1 MNLPTLSVGFTPLVD
16 AAPVIVAREMGF
28 ARAEGVAITLHRAPS
43 WSASRDMLA
52 FGAVD
57 AAHML
62 SAVPVATALGLGG
75 AGAPIH
81 ALSVLSVNGNVI
93 GVSRALAS
101 RMRGQGYGFDF
112 RDARAAGTALLDAAG
127 PGLRIGVPF
136 PFSMH
141 AELIRYWFA
150 ALPAAPE
157 AGVEIRTVPP
167 PLMAEAIG
175 AGEIDAFCVGEPWGS
190 IAVETGTGELL
201 LPGCAIWDA
210 APEKVLAMRA
220 GEAEPARFTPLIRAL
235 WRAGR
240 WLAQPGSRTAAAEML
255 ARPEYLDMPAEV
267 VDRALSGRMTVSAR
281 GDARRVERLVAFD
294 PDRAG
299 FPWGDQAAW
308 IGRRLARRAGLD
320 LESAERAAREVFR
333 GDLYCQMLAGTG
345 AAMPSAELRDT
356 APGLQRGRFFDSRV
370 FDTSRVE

>member
-1 MNLPTLSVGFTPLVD
+1 MNLPVIALGFTPLVD

-28 ARAEGVAITLHRAPS
+28 ARAEGIDIALHRAPS

-81 ALSVLSVNGNVI
+81 ALSVLSLNGNVI
-93 GVSRALAS
+93 GVSRDLAARMRARGHGFGFDDAGAAALAL
-101 RMRGQGYGFDF
+101 R
-112 RDARAAGTALLDAAG
+112 DAAG
-127 PGLRIGVPF
+127 AGLRIGVPF

-141 AELIRYWFA
+141 AELIRHW
-150 ALPAAPE
+150 LDTAAPGAE
-157 AGVEIRTVPP
+157 VQIRSVPP

-201 LPGCAIWDA
+201 LPGAAIWDA
-210 APEKVLAMRA
+210 APEKVLAVRA
-220 GEAEPARFTPLIRAL
+220 GEAGDPRFEPLLRAV

-240 WLAQPGSRTAAAEML
+240 WLAQPGSRTAAAELL
-255 ARPEYLDMPAEV
+255 ARPEYLDMPAEL
-267 VDRALSGRMTVSAR
+267 VDRALSGRLTVSSR
-281 GDARRVERLVAFD
+281 GEVRRVDRLVSFD
-294 PDRAG
+294 PAEAG
-299 FPWGDQAAW
+299 YPWGAQAAW
-308 IGRRLARRAGLD
+308 IGRHLAARAGRD
-320 LESAERAAREVFR
+320 PEAAARSVTAVFR
-333 GDLYCQMLAGTG
+333 GDLYRRALAATG
-345 AAMPSAELRDT
+345 ASLPLGDSDPQ
-356 APGLQRGRFFDSRV
+356 APGLRPERFFDGRI
-370 FDTSRVE
+370 FDSSPAR